1 MSKLEI
7 RQRRRIHELEEALA
21 PFARVVIPDEFYNTD
36 FLGDN
41 RGGDVWLYVGRAQ
54 ESHPGDLHTDDF
66 FMARYLVRTD
76 HK

>member
-7 RQRRRIHELEEALA
+7 RRRKRIRELEEALA
-21 PFARVVIPDEFYNTD
+21 PFARVVIPKEFFNE

-41 RGGDVWLYVGRAQ
+41 PGGDVWLYVGRAQ
-54 ESHPGDLHTDDF
+54 ENVKSDLHTDDF
-66 FMARYLVRTD
+66 FMARHLVRTD